1 MNKPWICFFSQ
12 TGTEIVDLVERLGRL
27 PDRIITNE
35 RPENLRQINKQ
46 ILSWGNIE
54 EILYYTPNKPT
65 VEDYERLLSKFDNPV
80 ITLHGWLR
88 VIPPELCEKYTMF
101 NGHPGLITDYP
112 ELKGKDPQVRAFA
125 DINKYKVIG
134 SVIHRVTEEIDGGEV
149 VVIAEQAVEGSPLK
163 INSIDG
169 MFNVCTALSL
179 ITWLSFFRNSD
190 IILET
195 ELNYDGTFK
204 NDRENCIPIYCK

>member
-1 MNKPWICFFSQ
+1 MNKPWIAFFSQ

-35 RPENLRQINKQ
+35 RPEHLRKINKQ

-88 VIPPELCEKYTMF
+88 VMPPELCEKYNIF
-101 NGHPGLITDYP
+101 NGHPGLIVDYP
-112 ELKGKDPQVRAFA
+112 ELKGKDPQVRTWEGMKEG
-125 DINKYKVIG
+125 KYTTAG
-134 SVIHRVTEEIDGGEV
+134 CVIHKVTAGVD
-149 VVIAEQAVEGSPLK
+149 EGK
-163 INSIDG
+163 
-169 MFNVCTALSL
+169 V
-179 ITWLSFFRNSD
+179 LSFERFSTWD
-190 IILET
+190 I
-195 ELNYDGTFK
+195 GTLDDLFDTLR
-204 NDRENCIPIYCK
+204 DRSLYLWINLLTGIVVEKK